1 MELLQ
6 GHAIT
11 TAPGKWLVLRP
22 IPFVYLHTCLIPKAQ
37 TFACS
42 VTTTPKLESSKTFGT
57 TAVFDLV
64 SPAVLSVKLPKHV
77 LSALLAS
84 ACLKEIKGNALK
96 AMTLNSGALE
106 VQLFVSP
113 AQPIA
118 KLARHLLTSAHHAM
132 TGSILL
138 MQDAESAGL
147 FVRPATIKVSALYA
161 FTAGTFIKAAF
172 NASLVINQDR

>member
-1 MELLQ
+1 MVCKNSETKSTAFFVMIIRKPADSMELLLA
-6 GHAIT
+6 HVIM
-11 TAPGKWLVLRP
+11 TAMERWLVLRP

-64 SPAVLSVKLPKHV
+64 SLAVLSVKLPKHV
-77 LSALLAS
+77 QSALLAS
-84 ACLKEIKGNALK
+84 ACLTEIKGSALK

-118 KLARHLLTSAHHAM
+118 KLARLLLTSAHHAM
-132 TGSILL
+132 TASIL
-138 MQDAESAGL
+138 
-147 FVRPATIKVSALYA
+147 
-161 FTAGTFIKAAF
+161 
-172 NASLVINQDR
+172 